1 MAILVLLLFFEVSEI
16 QEQDSAHDQ
25 SLVFLG
31 AGSREV
37 NSEVISITDHGLHA
51 TSTLLLDAGN
61 GITRG
66 DLKIE
71 IDDLTA
77 FERSLAVHT
86 DLAAATVDLVLNVLV
101 LVADIQNN
109 VTASEGVSNL
119 AEILTLTIFN
129 QSNRDF
135 GSVTT
140 VEGTGAWSVDQEE
153 RFGIEFFIIIF
164 KSNLEL
170 EGSALTAQ
178 ELSRTAAGLF
188 LALEELLSLLVTIL
202 GDGVNIVSVFTF
214 TASQDFSEFHL
225 LLNED
230 TISTLKSIETLLLLL
245 RRSLLLRITGLGLR
259 IARLLEAWLRI
270 SRLAVRLLLRI
281 SRLGITGL
289 AHRLTH
295 GLAVGL
301 LLRITHWLSHR
312 LTVGLLC
319 VCLLRVLRPVLVV
332 A

>member
-214 TASQDFSEFHL
+214 TASQDFS
-225 LLNED
+225 
-230 TISTLKSIETLLLLL
+230 
-245 RRSLLLRITGLGLR
+245 
-259 IARLLEAWLRI
+259 
-270 SRLAVRLLLRI
+270 
-281 SRLGITGL
+281 
-289 AHRLTH
+289 
-295 GLAVGL
+295 
-301 LLRITHWLSHR
+301 
-312 LTVGLLC
+312 
-319 VCLLRVLRPVLVV
+319 
-332 A
+332 